1 MQHSFD
7 VYFYILIAAVVLIW
21 LFKRF
26 NLPPILA
33 YLAVGVLAGKDGF
46 AWLEQSEQMHF
57 IAELGIVFLLFSLGL
72 EFSIPRLLAMRHIVF
87 GVGLLQVVLT
97 TLVTMLILLLA
108 GISLVAAFSIGSL
121 VALSSTAIVVKQVSG
136 SPLLRSRQGQLAIGV
151 LLFQDI
157 AVVPLLIALPLLAGG
172 AEQSLWIIILA
183 ALAKG
188 AVVIA
193 LLMAAGKWVLPKI
206 FSEIAQT
213 RSDELFVLT
222 TILVALIAAALT
234 SAFGLSMA
242 LGAFLAGMMLGESEY
257 RHQLEADIRP
267 FRDILMGLFF
277 ITIGMQLD
285 MVFVIMNAQWVALG
299 LVGLLTLKVLVTY
312 FVTKV
317 MGESHENALATG
329 LMLCQMGEF
338 SFVLVSLALKFSL
351 VNSADASL
359 LLSVGV
365 LSMAITPYLVD
376 NGGVLALKM
385 INFVAPRHFKNAEP
399 SVDNSDSRFEGL
411 SQHVVICGYGRV
423 GQIIARFLKT
433 EAIPF
438 VAIDSDAIRVKEA
451 QAAGENIYYG
461 QAKQKDVLKGANI
474 THSRLVIIT
483 FSDKDSAFA
492 IVNSIKQL
500 APDVKIL
507 VRMRDDRHL
516 AELKSEGVTEVV
528 PEKLEASLM
537 LVSHVLFLTGV
548 PVRRI
553 LKRVQAERENRY
565 GLLHGYFPGD
575 STPLSPDLSE
585 SLEFLHAIAITE
597 DAFAKGRSLSDLNL
611 AKRRVDVTGLRRDG
625 KEISEPPLDTM
636 LLAQDILIV
645 RGKPRR
651 VERAERFLLEGR

>member
-1 MQHSFD
+1 MQHSFG

-21 LFKRF
+21 LFKRL

-33 YLAVGVLAGKDGF
+33 YLAVGILAGKDGF
-46 AWLEQSEQMHF
+46 SWLEQSEQIQF
-57 IAELGIVFLLFSLGL
+57 IAELGVVFLLFSLGL

-87 GVGLLQVVLT
+87 GVGVMQVVLT
-97 TLVTMLILLLA
+97 TLVAMILLWAA
-108 GISLVAAFSIGSL
+108 GISLVASFSIGSL

-172 AEQSLWIIILA
+172 TEQSLWLTILT

-193 LLMAAGKWVLPKI
+193 LLMAVGKWVLPKV

-285 MVFVIMNAQWVALG
+285 MTFVLTNAQWVALG
-299 LVGLLTLKVLVTY
+299 LVGLLTLKVIITY

-317 MGESHENALATG
+317 VGESHENALATA

-338 SFVLVSLALKFSL
+338 SFVLISLALKFSL
-351 VNSADASL
+351 VNSANASL
-359 LLSVGV
+359 LLSIGV

-376 NGGVLALKM
+376 NGGMLALK
-385 INFVAPRHFKNAEP
+385 ILNFVAPNHLNNKQP
-399 SVDNSDSRFEGL
+399 SIDSSDSRFEGL

-438 VAIDSDAIRVKEA
+438 VAIDSDTIRVKEA
-451 QAAGENIYYG
+451 QAAGENIYFG
-461 QAKQKDVLKGANI
+461 QAKQKEVLKGANI
-474 THSRLVIIT
+474 ANSRLVIIT
-483 FSDKDSAFA
+483 ISDKDSALS

-507 VRMRDDRHL
+507 IRMRDDRHL
-516 AELKSEGVTEVV
+516 AELKAQGVTEVV

-553 LKRVQAERENRY
+553 LRRVQAERRNRY

-575 STPLSPDLSE
+575 STPLSPDSSE
-585 SLEFLHAIAITE
+585 HLEFLHAIAITE
-597 DAFAKGRSLSDLNL
+597 DAFAKGKSLNELNL

-625 KEISEPPLDTM
+625 KEISSPGLDTV

-651 VERAERFLLEGR
+651 VERAERYLLEGR

>member
-1 MQHSFD
+1 M
-7 VYFYILIAAVVLIW
+7 VLIW
-21 LFKRF
+21 LFKRL

-33 YLAVGVLAGKDGF
+33 YLAVGILAGKDGF
-46 AWLEQSEQMHF
+46 FWLEQSEQIHF

-87 GVGLLQVVLT
+87 GVGVMQVVLT
-97 TLVTMLILLLA
+97 TLIAMLLLLLA
-108 GISLVAAFSIGSL
+108 GISMVAAFSIGSL

-172 AEQSLWIIILA
+172 LEQSLGLTILT

-188 AVVIA
+188 GIVVA
-193 LLMAAGKWVLPKI
+193 LLMAVGKWVLPKI

-222 TILVALIAAALT
+222 TLLVALIAAALT

-285 MVFVIMNAQWVALG
+285 MTFVLANSQWVAFG
-299 LVGLLTLKVLVTY
+299 LVGLLTLKVIVTY
-312 FVTKV
+312 CVTKV
-317 MGESHENALATG
+317 MGESHENALATA

-338 SFVLVSLALKFSL
+338 SFVLISLALKFSL
-351 VNSADASL
+351 LNSANASL
-359 LLSVGV
+359 LLSIGV

-376 NGGVLALKM
+376 NGGMLARKMLSALAPNHLKNNQAT
-385 INFVAPRHFKNAEP
+385 ID
-399 SVDNSDSRFEGL
+399 SSDSRFEGL

-438 VAIDSDAIRVKEA
+438 VAIDSDTIRVKEA
-451 QAAGENIYYG
+451 QAAGENIYFG
-461 QAKQKDVLKGANI
+461 QAKQKEVLRGANI
-474 THSRLVIIT
+474 ANSRLVIIT
-483 FSDKDSAFA
+483 ISDKDSALA
-492 IVNSIKQL
+492 IVDSIKKL
-500 APDVKIL
+500 APEVKIL
-507 VRMRDDRHL
+507 IRMRDDRHL
-516 AELKSEGVTEVV
+516 AELKAQGVTEVV

-553 LKRVQAERENRY
+553 LRRVQAERRNRY

-575 STPLSPDLSE
+575 STPLSPDS
-585 SLEFLHAIAITE
+585 SDHLEFLHAIAITE
-597 DAFAKGRSLSDLNL
+597 DAFAKGQSLGELNL
-611 AKRRVDVTGLRRDG
+611 SKRRVDVTGLRRNG
-625 KEISEPPLDTM
+625 KEISFPNLDTV